1 MKLSQIIF
9 ENDEKE
15 LALSFKAALDKEME
29 DGRIQFHF
37 KTKFKPAIV
46 DHNTKPIDNNVWG
59 GSILRCNYKP
69 AGYYVAGTGLGC
81 TLRLTGVQVKKL
93 VEGQLGTAG
102 FTEVEP
108 EVNQEN
114 Y

>member
-1 MKLSQIIF
+1 MII
-9 ENDEKE
+9 
-15 LALSFKAALDKEME
+15 
-29 DGRIQFHF
+29 
-37 KTKFKPAIV
+37 TP
-46 DHNTKPIDNNVWG
+46 TPIADNNVWG

-102 FTEVEP
+102 FTEVERMKLTKRTT
-108 EVNQEN
+108 NEN
-114 Y
+114 

>member
-1 MKLSQIIF
+1 MFHETFKIRTVVFQQIGHWKGSHSRKF
-9 ENDEKE
+9 
-15 LALSFKAALDKEME
+15 F
-29 DGRIQFHF
+29 GFHF

-108 EVNQEN
+108 EVNHEN